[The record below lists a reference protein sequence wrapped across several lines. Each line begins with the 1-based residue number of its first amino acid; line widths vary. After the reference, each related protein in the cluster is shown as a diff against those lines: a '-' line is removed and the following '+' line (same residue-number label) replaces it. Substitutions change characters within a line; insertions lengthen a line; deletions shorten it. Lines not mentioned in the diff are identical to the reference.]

1 MESTQFFSWMVVVKK
16 KKKIIYFHFY
26 LMFPNIKKSQNSYTD
41 YLKGDH
47 AKQRKMY
54 TTITLLQVCCSVQ
67 LCEPPKPECMFTCP
81 QNPTTNMQDSCYF
94 VSVSPFINYFFY
106 LGGTRGLRNLAAQFY
121 PTTPH
126 K

>member
-1 MESTQFFSWMVVVKK
+1 MESTQFFSWMVVFKK
-16 KKKIIYFHFY
+16 KKKDN
-26 LMFPNIKKSQNSYTD
+26 LFPFLFDVSKYKKSQNSYTD

-47 AKQRKMY
+47 AKQCKMY

-94 VSVSPFINYFFY
+94 VSVSPFINFFFY
-106 LGGTRGLRNLAAQFY
+106 LGGTRGLRSLAAQFY